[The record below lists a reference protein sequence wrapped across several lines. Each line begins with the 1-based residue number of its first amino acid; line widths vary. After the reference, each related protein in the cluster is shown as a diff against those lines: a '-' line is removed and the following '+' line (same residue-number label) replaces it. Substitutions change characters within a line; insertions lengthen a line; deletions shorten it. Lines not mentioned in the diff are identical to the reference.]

1 MTSKKWCI
9 MFLVSLITVLGI
21 IILLNVLVDPFGVF
35 GDRIFNWY
43 SHSFTNN
50 PRVAKISYLD
60 KHYEEYDSYIIG
72 GSSTSSF
79 TTEDLNKYFN
89 AKFYN
94 MIMYGSDMLDVE
106 QTCKYILSNYNVKN
120 IIVNVYLES
129 TTVYDEEGDK
139 LTKNLHAKVNGENK
153 VSFYSRYLT
162 VSPSY
167 AFAKIRD
174 AQKDTYL
181 TQTFDV
187 FDVETGAYDKKVRDV
202 EPIGDIESYLEKN
215 PIFINYP
222 HSDIVMTKI
231 NETVSSIKRI
241 KEMCDESNV
250 NLVIVTAPSYYEYLK
265 CFSKE
270 DILDF
275 YTKMAEI
282 TPFWDFASSS
292 ISKEPRYFYDETHFR
307 NAVGKMAIARMFDD
321 ISVYYPD
328 DFGEVVTVEN
338 VKEHVDDMFDIIN
351 DTNEYTLKVPILM
364 YHHIKEGADL
374 DVTITPELFE
384 EHIKTLSENGYTGVM
399 INDLVEYVEKGIPLP
414 EKPICIT
421 FDDGYLSNY
430 ELAFPILKKYNMK
443 ATIFVIG
450 SSIGKDKYKDTN
462 YEIIPHFGFE
472 EANIMQQSRLID
484 IQSHT
489 YDMHQS
495 EKYESGDKVRESA
508 VELKNETEGEFIKA
522 LTDDYN
528 KMEQIFEEKMNKKI
542 TALAYPHGEYS
553 TLSSVVLKSLGVKAT
568 FGTVAKSNTIIKGLP
583 QSLIGLNR
591 YNICEEVSTENLLS
605 FIEE

>member
-1 MTSKKWCI
+1 
-9 MFLVSLITVLGI
+9 
-21 IILLNVLVDPFGVF
+21 
-35 GDRIFNWY
+35 
-43 SHSFTNN
+43 
-50 PRVAKISYLD
+50 
-60 KHYEEYDSYIIG
+60 
-72 GSSTSSF
+72 
-79 TTEDLNKYFN
+79 
-89 AKFYN
+89 
-94 MIMYGSDMLDVE
+94 
-106 QTCKYILSNYNVKN
+106 
-120 IIVNVYLES
+120 
-129 TTVYDEEGDK
+129 
-139 LTKNLHAKVNGENK
+139 
-153 VSFYSRYLT
+153 
-162 VSPSY
+162 
-167 AFAKIRD
+167 
-174 AQKDTYL
+174 
-181 TQTFDV
+181 
-187 FDVETGAYDKKVRDV
+187 
-202 EPIGDIESYLEKN
+202 
-215 PIFINYP
+215 
-222 HSDIVMTKI
+222 
-231 NETVSSIKRI
+231 
-241 KEMCDESNV
+241 MCDESNV

-307 NAVGKMAIARMFDD
+307 NAVGKMTIARMFND

-384 EHIKTLSENGYTGVM
+384 EHIKTLS
-399 INDLVEYVEKGIPLP
+399 
-414 EKPICIT
+414 
-421 FDDGYLSNY
+421 DDGYLSNY

-472 EANIMQQSRLID
+472 EANIMQQSGLID

-489 YDMHQS
+489 YDMHQA
-495 EKYESGDKVRESA
+495 EKYESGDKVRECT

-528 KMEQIFEEKMNKKI
+528 KMEQIFEEKMDKKI